1 MFIYWSQ
8 EKCNYVKMCVFIFKS
23 IIYEKNVSKR
33 LCVVLMGLS
42 MLFYNCSSDI
52 EYEIDDTEKES
63 LIKVIEKCNL
73 QKSKA
78 FNSLNEEDQKTFLES
93 FVYDVKGNVISF
105 SLDQEKYGISDTDYN
120 ELICM
125 VMRFNSIYVSDGDK
139 NTRADGLEFFQSTNV
154 TDNTYTGNPPL
165 VYKNK
170 RNNNVGGCDKFKGSI
185 CVIRW

>member
-1 MFIYWSQ
+1 M
-8 EKCNYVKMCVFIFKS
+8 K
-23 IIYEKNVSKR
+23 KNVSKR

-105 SLDQEKYGISDTDYN
+105 SSREI
-120 ELICM
+120 
-125 VMRFNSIYVSDGDK
+125 R
-139 NTRADGLEFFQSTNV
+139 
-154 TDNTYTGNPPL
+154 
-165 VYKNK
+165 YK
-170 RNNNVGGCDKFKGSI
+170 
-185 CVIRW
+185 

>member
-1 MFIYWSQ
+1 MQ
-8 EKCNYVKMCVFIFKS
+8 FK
-23 IIYEKNVSKR
+23 
-33 LCVVLMGLS
+33 
-42 MLFYNCSSDI
+42 
-52 EYEIDDTEKES
+52 
-63 LIKVIEKCNL
+63 
-73 QKSKA
+73 KSKA